1 MGPDCL
7 AHGDGLRI
15 AKRITAMTRPRMNG
29 AALRSSRSAIH
40 RPVAMLLVLLIA
52 LLGAS
57 QAKADWINLTS
68 AEKLPNVAEITVRE
82 DRVHV
87 VLQLSEDSLDT
98 MEDLLTDDMRR
109 ERGLEPEPVGQRMER
124 FARDKFQII
133 ADGADALSATLRFS
147 ETRPRKDRSSPVD
160 GIVHPLTRQK
170 APEPPENSRVLH
182 AELDY
187 FFEQRPKTLTFVP
200 PLDDSGRA
208 ALDMGFIVFQ
218 RDVPVIDF
226 RKLAGPA
233 TLIIDWADPWYSAFE
248 NPGLTRHHRWPIM
261 SFIYVEPR
269 EVRHE
274 IMLRLQDL
282 EDWAGLSVDKNARI
296 PQDGRSRI
304 LDTASRFFEDKNPVI
319 IDGVPAEPASV
330 SAEFLALTLAGVQV
344 IDDDRTL
351 DPATAVLGVTLSY
364 PVGQM
369 PEEVTT
375 IWQLFSDRI
384 ETVPVTSIDPVGPFP
399 SEFGVTYPSHT
410 WTNRLL
416 RYEDPGVATVPVTDQ
431 RAMKLPLLTIVLAV
445 FALNAAAFALKASKW
460 ARFIGFAAAVIFAAG
475 AAATTDRFIATLPNP
490 FASLPGENEA
500 QNAIRAVFEN
510 ANAAFYE
517 IKDEEFDA
525 ELSKFVAEGLT
536 QIVSMELER
545 ANRIELPGV
554 MTARVG
560 DIHDVKVNEIRPLDA
575 GRGFSARAQWSAE
588 AVGQHWG
595 YLHLREL
602 DLQARVEMVEEDRVW
617 RLAGLT
623 DLTIEIR
630 E

>member
-1 MGPDCL
+1 MSRAFLNGFI
-7 AHGDGLRI
+7 LRL
-15 AKRITAMTRPRMNG
+15 PRMTVR
-29 AALRSSRSAIH
+29 LR
-40 RPVAMLLVLLIA
+40 VANLLLVFLIT
-52 LLGAS
+52 LFGTGLAS
-57 QAKADWINLTS
+57 ADWINLTS

-87 VLQLSEDSLDT
+87 VLQLSEDSVER
-98 MEDLLTDDMRR
+98 MEELLSDDMRR
-109 ERGLEPEPVGQRMER
+109 ERGIEAEPIDQRMER
-124 FARDKFQII
+124 FARDKFQVI
-133 ADGADALSATLRFS
+133 ADGTETLPASLRFS
-147 ETRPRKDRSSPVD
+147 EPRPRKDRSSPVD

-170 APEPPENSRVLH
+170 ALEPPDDSRVLH

-187 FFEQRPKTLTFVP
+187 FFESKPKTLTFVP

-208 ALDMGFIVFQ
+208 LLDMGFIVYQ
-218 RDVPVIDF
+218 EGVPVIDF
-226 RKLAGPA
+226 QRLTGPA
-233 TLIIDWADPWYSAFE
+233 TLLIDWEDPWNSAFDD
-248 NPGLTRHHRWPIM
+248 PGLTRHHRWPIM
-261 SFIYVEPR
+261 SFVYVEPR

-274 IMLRLQDL
+274 IMVRLRDL
-282 EDWAGLSVDKNARI
+282 EDWADLNVDRNARI
-296 PQDGRSRI
+296 SEGERNRI
-304 LDTASRFFEDKNPVI
+304 LDAASRFFEDKNPVI
-319 IDGVPAEPASV
+319 IDGAPAEPAAV
-330 SAEFLALTLAGVQV
+330 SAEFLDLSLAGVQV
-344 IDDDRTL
+344 INDDRTL

-369 PEEVTT
+369 PGEVTT

-384 ETVPVTSIDPVGPFP
+384 GTVPVTSIDPVGPFP

-416 RYEDPGVATVPVTDQ
+416 RYEDPGVASVPVTDK

-460 ARFIGFAAAVIFAAG
+460 ARFIGFAAALVFAAG

-490 FASLPGENEA
+490 FASLPGDDEA
-500 QNAIRAVFEN
+500 QTAIRSVFDN

-517 IKDEEFDA
+517 INDKEFDA
-525 ELSKFVAEGLT
+525 ELSKFVAEGLE
-536 QIVSMELER
+536 QIVSIELEK
-545 ANRIELPGV
+545 ANRIELPGG

-560 DIHDVKVNEIRPLDA
+560 DIRDVRITEIRPLEA
-575 GRGFSARAQWSAE
+575 GRGFSALAQWSAE

-595 YLHLREL
+595 YLHLRDL
-602 DLQARVEMVEEDRVW
+602 DLQARVEMIEDDRVW

-623 DLTIEIR
+623 DLTIEIN

>member
-1 MGPDCL
+1 
-7 AHGDGLRI
+7 
-15 AKRITAMTRPRMNG
+15 MNRVR
-29 AALRSSRSAIH
+29 ACPAPMAI
-40 RPVAMLLVLLIA
+40 RLPFVNLLLVFLIA
-52 LLGAS
+52 LLGTG
-57 QAKADWINLTS
+57 QANADWINLTS

-87 VLQLSEDSLDT
+87 VLQLSEDSLET
-98 MEDLLTDDMRR
+98 MEELLTDEMRR
-109 ERGLEPEPVGQRMER
+109 ERGNAAETVEQRMER

-133 ADGADALSATLRFS
+133 ADAADPLTATFRFS
-147 ETRPRKDRSSPVD
+147 EFRARKDRSSPVN
-160 GIVHPLTRQK
+160 GVVHPLTRQR
-170 APEPPENSRVLH
+170 AFDPPNDSRVLH

-187 FFEQRPKTLTFVP
+187 FFEQRPKSLTFVP
-200 PLDDSGRA
+200 PLDDTGHA
-208 ALDMGFIVFQ
+208 VLDMGFIVYQ

-226 RKLAGPA
+226 RQLKGPA
-233 TLIIDWADPWYSAFE
+233 TLIIDWVDPWYSAFE
-248 NPGLTRHHRWPIM
+248 NPNLTRHHRLPVM

-274 IMLRLQDL
+274 VMLRLTDL
-282 EDWAGLSVDKNARI
+282 EDWAELSVDKNARI
-296 PQDGRSRI
+296 PEDGRGRI
-304 LDTASRFFEDKNPVI
+304 LDAANRFFEDKNPVI

-330 SAEFLALTLAGVQV
+330 SSEFLDLTLAGVQV
-344 IDDDRTL
+344 INDDRTL

-399 SEFGVTYPSHT
+399 SEFGLTYPSHT

-416 RYEDPGVATVPVTDQ
+416 RYEEPGVATVPVTDQ

-460 ARFIGFAAAVIFAAG
+460 ARFIGFAAALVFAAG
-475 AAATTDRFIATLPNP
+475 ATATTDRFIATLPNP
-490 FASLPGENEA
+490 FASLPGEEEA
-500 QNAIRAVFEN
+500 QSAIRTVFEN

-525 ELSKFVAEGLT
+525 ELSKFVADGLT
-536 QIVSMELER
+536 QIVSIELEK
-545 ANRIELPGV
+545 ANRIELPGD

-560 DIHDVKVNEIRPLDA
+560 DIRDVRITEIRPLEA
-575 GRGFSARAQWSAE
+575 GRGFSALAQWSAE

-595 YLHLREL
+595 YLHLRDLE
-602 DLQARVEMVEEDRVW
+602 LQARVEMIEDDRVW

-623 DLTIEIR
+623 DLAIEIR